1 MNKISLAVLFGGA
14 SSEYEI
20 SLRSAASVLSG
31 LDRNKYDLTIVG
43 ISREGDWYYLPEV
56 SPEEIEADKW
66 QNLPKEECT
75 LITSRKSAGIYVFKN
90 EEWISLD
97 VIFPVMHGE
106 NAEDG
111 RLQGACELAGI
122 ACVGPG
128 AASSAVCMDK
138 SLTKLV
144 AATAGVAQA
153 DWICVTS
160 RDFETSDVIAE
171 VEKKFSYPV
180 FVKPTGTGSSVGAAK
195 ATDRESLKAT
205 LSDALSYGGKAL
217 VEEFIPAREIETAV
231 LGNDDAIV
239 SVCGEV
245 LSATETYSYESKYLD
260 SASKTVIPADL
271 PEDISDKIREYAKK
285 IYHACSCRGLSRV
298 DFFIHKETGK
308 IIFNEINTLPGF
320 TSISMY
326 SKLFA
331 ACGIEFSDLLDGIIS
346 FALEGKE
353 RF

>member
-1 MNKISLAVLFGGA
+1 MSKISLAVLFGGA

-56 SPEEIEADKW
+56 SPKEIEADKW
-66 QNLPKEECT
+66 QNLAKEECT

-122 ACVGPG
+122 PCVGPG
-128 AASSAVCMDK
+128 CAASAVSMDK

-144 AATAGVAQA
+144 AATTGVAQA
-153 DWICVTS
+153 DWITVT
-160 RDFETSDVIAE
+160 TSDFKGDIISTI
-171 VEKKFSYPV
+171 EKKFSYPV
-180 FVKPTGTGSSVGAAK
+180 FVKPAGTGSSVGASK
-195 ATDRESLKAT
+195 ASDREELRASLE
-205 LSDALSYGGKAL
+205 DALRYGGKAL
-217 VEEFIPAREIETAV
+217 VEEFIPAREIETAA
-231 LGNDDAIV
+231 LGNDDVSI

-245 LSATETYSYESKYLD
+245 FSATETYSYESKYLN
-260 SASKTVIPADL
+260 SASKTVIPAD
-271 PEDISDKIREYAKK
+271 ISPALSDEIRTYAEK
-285 IYHACSCRGLSRV
+285 IYRALSCRGLSRV
-298 DFFIHKETGK
+298 DFFVHKETGK
-308 IIFNEINTLPGF
+308 VIFNEINTIPGF

-326 SKLFA
+326 AKLFEA
-331 ACGIEFSDLLDGIIS
+331 SGIAFSDLLDKLVS
-346 FALEGKE
+346 LALNA
-353 RF
+353 

>member
-1 MNKISLAVLFGGA
+1 MSKTRLAVLFGGA

-20 SLRSAASVLSG
+20 SLRSSASVLSG
-31 LDRNKYDLTIVG
+31 LDRSKYDLSIVG
-43 ISREGDWYYLPEV
+43 ISRDGDWYYLPEV
-56 SPEEIEADKW
+56 SPADIEADKW
-66 QNLPKEECT
+66 QTLPKFECT
-75 LITSRKSAGIYVFKN
+75 LVTSRKSAGLYVFKTD
-90 EEWISLD
+90 EWISLD

-144 AATAGVAQA
+144 AASAGVAQA
-153 DWICVTS
+153 DWICVTTH
-160 RDFETSDVIAE
+160 DFESSDVISK

-195 ATDRESLKAT
+195 ASDRKELREK
-205 LSDALSYGGKAL
+205 LSNALSYGGKAL

-271 PEDISDKIREYAKK
+271 PEEISEEIRGYAKK
-285 IYHACSCRGLSRV
+285 IYHALSCSGLSRV

-308 IIFNEINTLPGF
+308 IIFNEINTIPGF

-331 ACGIEFSDLLDGIIS
+331 ACGIEFSDLLDRIIS
-346 FALEGKE
+346 FALERKE
-353 RF
+353 R